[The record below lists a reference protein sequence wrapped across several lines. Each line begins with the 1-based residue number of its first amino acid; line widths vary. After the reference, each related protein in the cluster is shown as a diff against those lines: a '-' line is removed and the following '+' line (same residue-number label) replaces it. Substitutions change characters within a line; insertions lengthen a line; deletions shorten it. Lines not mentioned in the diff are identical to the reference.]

1 MESDKLIEAMARAI
15 ANVETEDGSGPI
27 YEHLHGHEIEAA
39 ATAALKALRDTLGY
53 DPQAAFNAGLERAA
67 ELWEHHKYNSS
78 FGEAIRAEKEK
89 PQ

>member
-1 MESDKLIEAMARAI
+1 MTDKPTI
-15 ANVETEDGSGPI
+15 TDEDR
-27 YEHLHGHEIEAA
+27 AA
-39 ATAALKALRDTLGY
+39 AASGY
-53 DPQAAFNAGLERAA
+53 FAWCSGNETIPNKMLAGRADDHSMVQAFARHRQAAFNAGLERAA